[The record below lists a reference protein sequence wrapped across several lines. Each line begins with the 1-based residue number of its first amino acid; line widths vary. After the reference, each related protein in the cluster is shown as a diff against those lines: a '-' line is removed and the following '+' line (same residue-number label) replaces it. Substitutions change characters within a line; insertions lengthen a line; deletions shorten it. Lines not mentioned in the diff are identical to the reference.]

1 MIAQHHAI
9 PINFATYKTIPYPV
23 LKVLEVQTKLWELGW
38 EVKNRETSQGGLVLS
53 IQAVTTN
60 ATDWVTCEQ
69 QKSHFS
75 QSEAETAKMET
86 PADCLLR
93 TCFLE
98 GNFLLCVLTW
108 WKGYRSLWGFFFF
121 FFFEES
127 LTALLSL
134 YKLFHL

>member
-1 MIAQHHAI
+1 M
-9 PINFATYKTIPYPV
+9 
-23 LKVLEVQTKLWELGW
+23 
-38 EVKNRETSQGGLVLS
+38 KNQERSQGGLVSS

-60 ATDWVTCEQ
+60 TTGRLTCEQ

-75 QSEAETAKMET
+75 PLEAETAKRET

-108 WKGYRSLWGFFFF
+108 GKGYGSLWGLFFFF
-121 FFFEES
+121 FF
-127 LTALLSL
+127 
-134 YKLFHL
+134 

>member
-1 MIAQHHAI
+1 M
-9 PINFATYKTIPYPV
+9 
-23 LKVLEVQTKLWELGW
+23 
-38 EVKNRETSQGGLVLS
+38 KNQERSQGGLVSS

-75 QSEAETAKMET
+75 QWEAETAKMET
-86 PADCLLR
+86 PGDCLLR
-93 TCFLE
+93 ARFLE

-108 WKGYRSLWGFFFF
+108 RKGYGSLRGFFFFFF